1 MVGYGAITAVSF
13 PKPFGIPED
22 FDNDLCG
29 AGMQER
35 LYLAAEK
42 NIRYDSPPFFIW
54 QTLSDDGRLGMNLAK
69 ELSDAKIP
77 YELHI
82 FEGGVHGLG
91 LADGENDL
99 GMDVPHITH
108 WAMLCDE

>member
-1 MVGYGAITAVSF
+1 MGHEVSYRMGREDYQGNTDSLSGRRGTVCVSITR
-13 PKPFGIPED
+13 KD
-22 FDNDLCG
+22 
-29 AGMQER
+29 
-35 LYLAAEK
+35 
-42 NIRYDSPPFFIW
+42 FFIW
-54 QTLSDDGRLGMNLAK
+54 QTLSDDGRFGMNLAK
-69 ELSDAKIP
+69 ELNDAKIP

-108 WAMLCDE
+108 WGTLCDEWMQMHELK

>member
-1 MVGYGAITAVSF
+1 
-13 PKPFGIPED
+13 
-22 FDNDLCG
+22 
-29 AGMQER
+29 
-35 LYLAAEK
+35 
-42 NIRYDSPPFFIW
+42 
-54 QTLSDDGRLGMNLAK
+54 MNLAK

-108 WAMLCDE
+108 WAMLCDEWMQMHEVK